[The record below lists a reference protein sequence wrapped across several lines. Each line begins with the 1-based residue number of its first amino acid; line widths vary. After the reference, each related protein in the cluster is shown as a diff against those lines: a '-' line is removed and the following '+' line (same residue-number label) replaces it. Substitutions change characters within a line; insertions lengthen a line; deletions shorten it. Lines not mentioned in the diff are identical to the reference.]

1 MNVKSSENNI
11 AKLEAQINALQTE
24 NSELETNN
32 QLLSKKAE
40 WLETLLLPI
49 SYKSRKK
56 DFLNYPKM
64 LY

>member
-24 NSELETNN
+24 NSELESNN

-49 SYKSRKK
+49 SI
-56 DFLNYPKM
+56 F
-64 LY
+64 